1 MCLFFVCYVYQF
13 AYIPPAW
20 LPARKRQTPKPD
32 PDHTFAVLIAA
43 HDEATVIGA
52 LVDSLC
58 AQTYPAQQIG
68 TFVAAD
74 RCSDRTAEIARAHGA
89 VVFARSA
96 GGRSAGDL
104 GDGAAG
110 HFRFVSA
117 DVVRTVSA
125 HDRGN
130 ERPAAFSVR
139 TVLAAGC
146 GGTWGTCGVCGCAAL
161 HPPLDAQSA
170 GRRDLRR
177 AGHDARF
184 TLCDR
189 CRPTTLKVPQHV
201 MTLSDFHIL
210 WFVLGIAVMLG
221 LEALKNTCRKCR
233 CIDAQICR
241 ERLT

>member
-68 TFVAAD
+68 IFVTAD

-110 HFRFVSA
+110 ISGSSLLMSCGLYLPVIAAMKDLLHFQF
-117 DVVRTVSA
+117 
-125 HDRGN
+125 GQ
-130 ERPAAFSVR
+130 FWL
-139 TVLAAGC
+139 LAAVGL
-146 GGTWGTCGVCGCAAL
+146 GAL
-161 HPPLDAQSA
+161 VGFAVAPHCI
-170 GRRDLRR
+170 RRWMRKAPGAVTYAVLGMMLGSLY
-177 AGHDARF
+177 AIVVG
-184 TLCDR
+184 
-189 CRPTTLKVPQHV
+189 PTTLKVPQHV

-210 WFVLGIAVMLG
+210 WFVLGAAVMLG
-221 LEALKNTCRKCR
+221 LEALKKHM
-233 CIDAQICR
+233 QKVPVH
-241 ERLT
+241 

>member
-1 MCLFFVCYVYQF
+1 MHTIETINYVIMCLFFVCYAYHL
-13 AYIPPAW
+13 AYIPLAW

-68 TFVAAD
+68 IFVAAD

-89 VVFARSA
+89 VVLARSA

-117 DVVRTVSA
+117 DVVRAVSA
-125 HDRGN
+125 RDRGD

-161 HPPLDAQSA
+161 HPLLDVQSA
-170 GRRDLRR
+170 ERRHLRR

-184 TLCDR
+184 LYAIVVGQ
-189 CRPTTLKVPQHV
+189 TTLKVPQHV
-201 MTLSDFHIL
+201 MTLSDFH
-210 WFVLGIAVMLG
+210 VL
-221 LEALKNTCRKCR
+221 
-233 CIDAQICR
+233 
-241 ERLT
+241 